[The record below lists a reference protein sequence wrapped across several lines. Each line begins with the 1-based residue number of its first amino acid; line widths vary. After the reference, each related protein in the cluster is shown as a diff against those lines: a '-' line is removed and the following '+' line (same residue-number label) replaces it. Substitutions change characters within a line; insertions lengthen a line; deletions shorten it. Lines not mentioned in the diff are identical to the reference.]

1 MPYKQINYKQI
12 KITISTDN
20 DAFGE
25 NIYTRSNETV
35 SVLRRLI
42 ERLEGQG
49 LSECALFDSNG
60 NSVGQVEL
68 IDRRYRRAVDPLE
81 ELIDAA
87 QDKAAVENPPRIGD
101 ARV

>member
-1 MPYKQINYKQI
+1 MSYKQINYKRI

-20 DAFGE
+20 DAFGS

-35 SVLRRLI
+35 SILRRLI

-49 LSECALFDSNG
+49 LTECVLFDSNG

-68 IDRRYRRAVDPLE
+68 IDCRTRRAVDPLE
-81 ELIDAA
+81 ELIDSA
-87 QDKAAVENPPRIGD
+87 QDKAAAENPPCIGD
-101 ARV
+101 ARE

>member
-1 MPYKQINYKQI
+1 MPYKEIKYKRI

-20 DAFGE
+20 AAFGS

-42 ERLEGQG
+42 ERIEGQG
-49 LSECALFDSNG
+49 LAECGLFDSNG

-68 IDRRYRRAVDPLE
+68 IDCRARRAVDPLE
-81 ELIDAA
+81 ELIDSA
-87 QDKAAVENPPRIGD
+87 QDKAAAENPPCIGD
-101 ARV
+101 ARE